1 MFRISPLETLKN
13 ASFNWGSILD
23 LIYVKS
29 FESQLMSVSGKDI
42 AWSLIPSGF
51 PACQLIDLAQYF
63 NLSKYSPQ
71 FVYFVL
77 HKTENLGI
85 SLKIGDNM
93 KTLKKRNLRSQSKD
107 YEGPTIDLENLNE
120 TVAYRYFLTISQTKN
135 LETYSDIECKNYP
148 NADFLSFQACD
159 ESFVYDRF
167 KNTKIM
173 PFWAAKD
180 LDEVTQITLVE
191 SIKNL

>member
-1 MFRISPLETLKN
+1 MFTVFRISPLETLRN
-13 ASFNWGSILD
+13 TSFNWGSILD

-51 PACQLIDLAQYF
+51 PACQLIDLAKYF

-71 FVYFVL
+71 FVFFVL

-93 KTLKKRNLRSQSKD
+93 KTLLRK
-107 YEGPTIDLENLNE
+107 
-120 TVAYRYFLTISQTKN
+120 
-135 LETYSDIECKNYP
+135 
-148 NADFLSFQACD
+148 
-159 ESFVYDRF
+159 
-167 KNTKIM
+167 
-173 PFWAAKD
+173 
-180 LDEVTQITLVE
+180 EV
-191 SIKNL
+191 